1 MLVNLS
7 RTETL
12 VEKVRSSKKNYA
24 FKISNILEI
33 SKCKIATV
41 VVTEPFALL

>member
-12 VEKVRSSKKNYA
+12 VEKVRSSEKHA